1 MNTPERSR
9 AGSPAPDWLVERRA
23 LIDQQLEGVP
33 IAEGVVV
40 EPLSGS
46 PVPGLSCAVPRSDA
60 APPPITILYLHGGG
74 YRMGSAMAYRAYGSR
89 LASAAGAEVVLP
101 DYRLAPEHPF
111 PAAVDD
117 ALSVYRWMLDDRALD
132 PRSVV
137 VAGDSAGAGLS
148 LALLIASRDT
158 GLPLPAVAIAI
169 SPWCD
174 LFNAGASFETNAEL
188 DQVFSLTAA
197 SEAADTYL
205 QGADPAEPLAS
216 PARADLSG
224 LPAIHVMVGGNEVL
238 LDDARSLVD
247 AALAAGVDA
256 TLSVHPGQSH
266 VWHLNMPVD
275 EAAATA
281 MDEISAVVRRWTTC
295 A

>member
-1 MNTPERSR
+1 MNTPDRPRE
-9 AGSPAPDWLVERRA
+9 GSPAPDWLVERRA
-23 LIDQQLEGVP
+23 LIDQQLAGVP

-46 PVPGLSCAVPRSDA
+46 PVPGLSCAVERSDA
-60 APPPITILYLHGGG
+60 APSRTTILYLHGGG
-74 YRMGSAMAYRAYGSR
+74 YRMGSALAYRAYGSR
-89 LASAAGAEVVLP
+89 LAAAAGAEVVLP

-111 PAAVDD
+111 PAAVHD
-117 ALSVYRWMLDDRALD
+117 ALAVYRWMLDDRALD

-137 VAGDSAGAGLS
+137 IAGDSAGAGLTV
-148 LALLIASRDT
+148 ALLIVSRDN
-158 GLPLPAVAIAI
+158 GLPLPAGAIVI
-169 SPWCD
+169 SPWSD
-174 LFNAGASFETNAEL
+174 LSNAGATFETNAEL
-188 DQVFSLTAA
+188 DQVFSLAAA

-247 AALAAGVDA
+247 AALTAGVDA
-256 TLSVHPGQSH
+256 TLSVHPGRSH
-266 VWHLNMPVD
+266 VWHLNVPVD
-275 EAAATA
+275 DAAATA
-281 MDEISAVVRRWTTC
+281 MDEISALVHRWTTS